1 MSGYELIGVDGVRV
15 VRTKKA
21 HPKAPSTDT
30 MVRWG
35 LRRKVRFVLRY
46 MPSKKGWRAV
56 DIRGAHKNPPMQL
69 QNGSVISTFVG
80 HKVLPRIYP
89 NEDAA
94 VMHLMAVMDG
104 TQGKLL

>member
-1 MSGYELIGVDGVRV
+1 MSGYHIIGIAGSRV
-15 VRTKKA
+15 VRTKRA
-21 HPKAPSTDT
+21 YSKAPSTET
-30 MVRWG
+30 LVRWG
-35 LRRKVRFVLRY
+35 LAREVHFVLRY

-56 DIRGAHKNPPMQL
+56 DIREAHRNPPLQL
-69 QNGSVISTFVG
+69 RSGSVISTFVG

-104 TQGKLL
+104 TQGKLF